1 MAKEQWR
8 LIDSEF
14 EDSCMNLAI
23 DEAIPTVLG
32 MGYTNNTIRFWRNVN
47 TVVVGRSQ
55 DVLSEVNLEACN
67 KYGTFVIRRFTGG
80 GTVYHDLGNL
90 NYSISLRKNH
100 SLISD
105 DLTRTVEVLSQ
116 GVMLGLK
123 NLGIKAE
130 YRSSDGIFTSGKKI
144 SGSASAVKQSFFF
157 NHGTL
162 LINSNLTI
170 LSEVLS
176 PTLKRRK
183 KSGVKSS
190 HRIVTNLAFELGRE
204 ISVSDVKEAL
214 KWGFENAFQ
223 IELVK
228 GKLISKETLMAQ
240 KFLEKNFSER
250 IFLPS
255 DV

>member
-1 MAKEQWR
+1 MVKEQWR

-32 MGYTNNTIRFWRNVN
+32 MGYTNNTVRFWRNVN

-55 DVLSEVNLEACN
+55 DVVSEVNLEACN
-67 KYGTFVIRRFTGG
+67 KYGTFVVRRFTGG

-90 NYSISLRKNH
+90 NYSISLRKSH
-100 SLISD
+100 SLVSN
-105 DLTRTVEVLSQ
+105 DLIRTVEVLSQ
-116 GVMLGLK
+116 GVILGLK
-123 NLGIKAE
+123 NLGLKAK
-130 YRSSDGIFTSGKKI
+130 YRSSDGIFISGKKI
-144 SGSASAVKQSFFF
+144 SGSASAVKRSFFF

-183 KSGVKSS
+183 KRGVKSS
-190 HRIVTNLAFELGRE
+190 HQIVTNLAVELGRE
-204 ISVSDVKEAL
+204 ISISEVKEAL
-214 KWGFENAFQ
+214 KLGFERAFQ
-223 IELVK
+223 IELVR
-228 GKLISKETLMAQ
+228 GELTSEETLMAQ
-240 KFLEKNFSER
+240 RFLEKKFSER
-250 IFLPS
+250 TLLPS

>member
-1 MAKEQWR
+1 MAKERWR

-14 EDSCMNLAI
+14 EDSSMNLAV

-32 MGYTNNTIRFWRNVN
+32 MGYTNNTVRFWRNVN

-55 DVLSEVNLEACN
+55 NIVSEVNLEACN
-67 KYGTFVIRRFTGG
+67 KYGTFVVRRFTGG

-105 DLTRTVEVLSQ
+105 DLIRTVEILSQ

-130 YRSSDGIFTSGKKI
+130 YRFSDGIFIYGKKI
-144 SGSASAVKQSFFF
+144 SGSASAVKKSFFF

-162 LINSNLTI
+162 LVSSNLTV

-176 PTLKRRK
+176 PTLKGRK
-183 KSGVKSS
+183 KRGVKSK
-190 HRIVTNLAFELGRE
+190 HQIVTNLTVELGRE
-204 ISVSDVKEAL
+204 ISISDVKEAL
-214 KWGFENAFQ
+214 KLGFESAFQ
-223 IELVK
+223 IELVR
-228 GKLISKETLMAQ
+228 GELTLEEILMAQ
-240 KFLEKNFSER
+240 RFLEKKYSER
-250 IFLPS
+250 TLSLF
-255 DV
+255 DT

>member
-1 MAKEQWR
+1 MVKEQWR

-32 MGYTNNTIRFWRNVN
+32 MGYTNNTVRFWRNVN

-55 DVLSEVNLEACN
+55 DVVSEVNLEACN
-67 KYGTFVIRRFTGG
+67 KYGTFVVRRFTGG

-90 NYSISLRKNH
+90 NYSISLRKSH
-100 SLISD
+100 SLVSN
-105 DLTRTVEVLSQ
+105 DLIRTVEVLSQ
-116 GVMLGLK
+116 GVILGLK
-123 NLGIKAE
+123 NLGLKAE
-130 YRSSDGIFTSGKKI
+130 YRSSDGIFISGKKI
-144 SGSASAVKQSFFF
+144 SGSASAVKRSFFF

-183 KSGVKSS
+183 KRGVKSR
-190 HRIVTNLAFELGRE
+190 HQIVTNLAVELGRE
-204 ISVSDVKEAL
+204 ISISEVKEAL
-214 KWGFENAFQ
+214 KLGFERAFQ
-223 IELVK
+223 IELVR
-228 GKLISKETLMAQ
+228 GELTSEETLMAQ
-240 KFLEKNFSER
+240 RFLEKKFSER
-250 IFLPS
+250 TLLPS
-255 DV
+255 DF

>member
-1 MAKEQWR
+1 MVKEQWR

-32 MGYTNNTIRFWRNVN
+32 MGYTNNTVRFWRNVN

-55 DVLSEVNLEACN
+55 DVVSEVNLEACN
-67 KYGTFVIRRFTGG
+67 KYGTFVVRRFTGG

-90 NYSISLRKNH
+90 NYSISLRKSH
-100 SLISD
+100 SLVSN
-105 DLTRTVEVLSQ
+105 DLIRTVEVLSQ
-116 GVMLGLK
+116 GVILGLK
-123 NLGIKAE
+123 NLGLKAE
-130 YRSSDGIFTSGKKI
+130 YRSSDGIFISGKKI
-144 SGSASAVKQSFFF
+144 SGSASAVKRSFFF

-183 KSGVKSS
+183 KRGVKSS
-190 HRIVTNLAFELGRE
+190 HQIVTNLAVELGRE
-204 ISVSDVKEAL
+204 ISISEVKEAL
-214 KWGFENAFQ
+214 KLGFERAFQ
-223 IELVK
+223 IELVR
-228 GKLISKETLMAQ
+228 GELTSEETLMAQ
-240 KFLEKNFSER
+240 RFLEKKFSER
-250 IFLPS
+250 TLLPS
-255 DV
+255 DF